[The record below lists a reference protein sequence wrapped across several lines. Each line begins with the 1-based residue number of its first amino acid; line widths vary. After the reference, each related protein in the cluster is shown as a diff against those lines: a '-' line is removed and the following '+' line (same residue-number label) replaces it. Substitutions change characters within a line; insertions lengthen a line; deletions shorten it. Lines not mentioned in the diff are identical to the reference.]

1 MNIKNIYKCYFISL
15 RCCCFVFVVILN
27 YQQIIKKTNKMMDEM
42 LSGGFGPDLQKCA
55 QESLKELLGENG
67 FDYEKTVDPE
77 NPALLKK
84 SRGISRI

>member
-1 MNIKNIYKCYFISL
+1 
-15 RCCCFVFVVILN
+15 
-27 YQQIIKKTNKMMDEM
+27 MMDEM

>member
-1 MNIKNIYKCYFISL
+1 
-15 RCCCFVFVVILN
+15 
-27 YQQIIKKTNKMMDEM
+27 MDEM

-84 SRGISRI
+84 SGVFVKENGEEISVIKPILKEIQKQNDNETKELSHD